1 MKTTNNTV
9 LIIGGSA
16 GIGLEI
22 AKLFADTNNHV
33 IITGRN
39 KQRLAEAA
47 ALLKNVTTIV
57 SDFSEEKDAEALV
70 ATIKNDFPEVNI
82 LVNNAASARLYSL
95 VDEDATVYENA
106 TLEMHTNF
114 LSVTRLTEKL
124 LPVLKQHSES
134 AIVNVSSI
142 VALVPGSL
150 AGYSASKAALHSY
163 TQSLRFEL
171 QQEYPSIKVFELM
184 PPLVNTEFS
193 KPIGGEKGVSP
204 AFVAEEL
211 LKSIVQDIYEIH
223 VGNTKDIYDLLR
235 VSPEKAFEAMHPVR
249 KQVILN

>member
-47 ALLKNVTTIV
+47 AQLRNVTTIV
-57 SDFSEEKDAEALV
+57 SDFSDEKDVEALV
-70 ATIKNDFPEVNI
+70 ATVKNDYPGVNI
-82 LVNNAASARLYSL
+82 LVNNAAAAQLYSL
-95 VDEDATVYENA
+95 VNADANVYENA
-106 TLEMHTNF
+106 ALEMHTNF

-124 LPVLKQHSES
+124 LPVLKQHAES

-142 VALVPGSL
+142 VAFVPGSL

-163 TQSLRFEL
+163 TQSLRYEL

-211 LKSIVQDIYEIH
+211 LKSIEHDFYEIH
-223 VGNTKDIYDLLR
+223 VGRTKDIYDLLR
-235 VSPEKAFEAMHPVR
+235 VSPEKAFEAMHPL
-249 KQVILN
+249 KNAMTLN

>member
-22 AKLFADTNNHV
+22 AKLFANANNHV

-39 KQRLAEAA
+39 KQRLDEAA
-47 ALLKNVTTIV
+47 VLLKNVTTIV
-57 SDFSEEKDAEALV
+57 SDFSDEKDADKLV
-70 ATIKNDFPEVNI
+70 TTIKKDFPGVNI
-82 LVNNAASARLYSL
+82 LVNNAAAAKLYSL
-95 VDEDATVYENA
+95 VDADANVYENA
-106 TLEMHTNF
+106 AQEMHTNY
-114 LSVTRLTEKL
+114 LSVIRLTEKL
-124 LPVLKQHSES
+124 LPVLKQHPES

-163 TQSLRFEL
+163 TQALRFEL
-171 QQEYPSIKVFELM
+171 YQEYPSIKVFELM

-204 AFVAEEL
+204 AFVAEAL
-211 LKSIVQDIYEIH
+211 LESLEKNIYEIH
-223 VGNTKDIYDLLR
+223 VGNTKNIYDLLR
-235 VSPEKAFEAMHPVR
+235 VSPEKAFEAMHPVTDP
-249 KQVILN
+249 VLLN

>member
-1 MKTTNNTV
+1 MKTINNTV

-22 AKLFADTNNHV
+22 AKLFADANNHV

-47 ALLKNVTTIV
+47 AVLRNVTTIV
-57 SDFSEEKDAEALV
+57 SDFSNDKDVETLV
-70 ATIKNDFPEVNI
+70 AGIKNDFPEVNI
-82 LVNNAASARLYSL
+82 LVNNAAAARLYSL
-95 VDEDATVYENA
+95 LDENA
-106 TLEMHTNF
+106 SIYKNAAEEVHTNY
-114 LSVTRLTEKL
+114 LSVIRLTEKL
-124 LPVLKQHSES
+124 LPVLKQHPES

-163 TQSLRFEL
+163 TQTLRFEL

-193 KPIGGEKGVSP
+193 RPIGGERGVSP
-204 AFVAEEL
+204 AFVAEAL
-211 LKSIVQDIYEIH
+211 LKSIKNDNYEIH

-235 VSPEKAFEAMHPVR
+235 ISPERAFEAMHPAR
-249 KQVILN
+249 NQVILN